1 MVSKELQTSLIVGQ
15 EVWLLKD
22 RSNKSKVT
30 IVSQTSRKLFT
41 EVTVD
46 NKHTWN
52 VMTYRLTI
60 I

>member
-15 EVWLLKD
+15 EVCLDKD

-30 IVSQTSRKLFT
+30 VVSQTSGKLFT
-41 EVTVD
+41 EVSVD
-46 NKHTWN
+46 NKHTWS